1 MTSMPASRRARAT
14 TFAPRSCPS
23 KPGFAIRTRI
33 FLGIGTT
40 SVKERLL
47 PGAEDLAHHVADF
60 TEGRLR
66 AYGVEDERH
75 RVLVRLA
82 CLEETLERLLVL
94 LRVPSPAQ
102 LPKAFDLSLERR
114 LRHAERLDLRLFVDD
129 EIVDADDDP
138 LFVLD
143 FPLVSIRGVRDFLL
157 EEPFPN
163 RGDHA
168 PEFGNP
174 VEVAV
179 CFRLQLVRQR
189 FEEVGAAERVD
200 RVGHPALVRED
211 LLGPQRNP
219 RGPLVRNLVRVVE
232 GVCVE
237 GLSAPEDSRER
248 LDRRPD
254 DVHLRLL
261 RGQAHARRLRV
272 QPQTPRP
279 RVLGTERVAHLARPD
294 ATRRAIFRELLEE
307 IVMGVE
313 EKRKAWREVVDFQT
327 AVDAPADVLHPVREG
342 EREFLRRGRARLA
355 DVIPADRNRVPFG
368 NVLRAEFERLHDDP
382 PRRLRRIDPLLLGL
396 VLLQD
401 VVLNRPPK
409 PRPRHPTAFRP
420 PDVHRPDDG
429 GRAVD
434 RHRRADAADIDPAEQ
449 DPHVLQRRHGDAA
462 RPELPFRLRLVRV
475 ISVEGRHVER
485 DAEAGLAVGDQI
497 LESAVRVRRAP
508 HSGEHPHR
516 PQPAAVH
523 GGMDAAGEWEPAG
536 AAEPLVRL
544 PGDVERRVQPPHRP
558 TGGRDEFLAAFRE
571 RFERLAKGG
580 LLPPLQLL
588 FEDLPLVLV
597 PHERPACFQLSDAI
611 RRLWPLT
618 GRSSTRRSSWRALG
632 RLARRS
638 RRSSRTCRGPGTR
651 TKAAWTKPPP
661 WSLRGGGR
669 GPSCFRARTPER
681 VPRSREPRRSTSSGL
696 GAIGRGSRRT
706 PRGRLSLRGSRPP

>member
-1 MTSMPASRRARAT
+1 M
-14 TFAPRSCPS
+14 
-23 KPGFAIRTRI
+23 
-33 FLGIGTT
+33 
-40 SVKERLL
+40 
-47 PGAEDLAHHVADF
+47 
-60 TEGRLR
+60 
-66 AYGVEDERH
+66 
-75 RVLVRLA
+75 
-82 CLEETLERLLVL
+82 L

-143 FPLVSIRGVRDFLL
+143 FPLVPIRGVRDFLL

-168 PEFGNP
+168 PEFRNP

-200 RVGHPALVRED
+200 RIGHPALMREN
-211 LLGPQRNP
+211 LLGPQRNS
-219 RGPLVRNLVRVVE
+219 RGPLVRNLVRLVE

-237 GLSAPEDSRER
+237 GLSAPEDCGER
-248 LDRRPD
+248 LDRRSD

-261 RGQAHARRLRV
+261 RGQAHARRLGV
-272 QPQTPRP
+272 EPQTHRP
-279 RVLGTERVAHLARPD
+279 RFLGTDRVAHLARPD

-313 EKRKAWREVVDFQT
+313 EKRKAWREVVDSQT

-342 EREFLRRGRARLA
+342 EREFLGRGRARLA
-355 DVIPADRNRVPFG
+355 DVIPADRNRVPLG
-368 NVLRAEFERLHDDP
+368 NVFRAELERVHDEPHRRLGSSAPPNRANIRIVHSRPRYMVGWMPRVNGKPPGLPSRSSAFPATSSGVYNLLTGRPEVVMNSLRRSGSASSASRRVVSCHRFNSSSRTFRSSSCRMNALRAFNWP
-382 PRRLRRIDPLLLGL
+382 
-396 VLLQD
+396 
-401 VVLNRPPK
+401 
-409 PRPRHPTAFRP
+409 
-420 PDVHRPDDG
+420 
-429 GRAVD
+429 
-434 RHRRADAADIDPAEQ
+434 
-449 DPHVLQRRHGDAA
+449 
-462 RPELPFRLRLVRV
+462 
-475 ISVEGRHVER
+475 
-485 DAEAGLAVGDQI
+485 
-497 LESAVRVRRAP
+497 
-508 HSGEHPHR
+508 
-516 PQPAAVH
+516 
-523 GGMDAAGEWEPAG
+523 
-536 AAEPLVRL
+536 
-544 PGDVERRVQPPHRP
+544 
-558 TGGRDEFLAAFRE
+558 
-571 RFERLAKGG
+571 
-580 LLPPLQLL
+580 
-588 FEDLPLVLV
+588 
-597 PHERPACFQLSDAI
+597 DAI

-651 TKAAWTKPPP
+651 TQAAWTKPPP
-661 WSLRGGGR
+661 WSLPGGRR
-669 GPSCFRARTPER
+669 GPSCFRARRPER